1 MGGGLLGAWLDWT
14 ARNVTGACTGSELKT
29 MLPPQCHSAASKH
42 HGRWG
47 AAPHGFHVS
56 ERYGD
61 LVTGCFGETLLTTRA
76 ELGSLYPVWRNG
88 IPDSRWSGCL
98 VTLVRRLASSGFV
111 DARLLLPQPLHMS
124 HNAAMVCVNGTLHVF
139 GGQYSEVMRGEERL
153 FRGVVHT
160 SLRSLEEPFSTP
172 HLIFDRA
179 RLLTTRCVERRMQ
192 RRGLCEFDGKLSVVY
207 WRERFWLYA
216 RANLHATG
224 GARHV
229 QVSSSADLRSWSN
242 WELLRFDGVYTGKAD
257 NNIYYMQVSASGSQL
272 LGFLPGSINGEAGI
286 FATRSINGVAWDQ
299 PVRLLTSEAIEHR
312 TQDHPI
318 GLRAHAH
325 WMISSIFIW
334 DQSTRWVAQH
344 RCDNCYRANHTRS
357 QFLMR
362 DPTIAVAMRA
372 LEQKGPRLRQL
383 STRGNTTS
391 DLAWDTARWRDVAVQ
406 PFKYSCVD
414 RGCQAPLFAHIPGS
428 SCHSLP

>member
-1 MGGGLLGAWLDWT
+1 MGGGLGAWLDWA

-29 MLPPQCHSAASKH
+29 MLPPQCHSAASKT

-98 VTLVRRLASSGFV
+98 VTLVRRLESSEFV

-179 RLLTTRCVERRMQ
+179 RLLTTRCVERRMR

-207 WRERFWLYA
+207 WHDRRFQTMLA
-216 RANLHATG
+216 LFSP
-224 GARHV
+224 GARVVH
-229 QVSSSADLRSWSN
+229 ALKAKFRN
-242 WELLRFDGVYTGKAD
+242 LDGHQIT
-257 NNIYYMQVSASGSQL
+257 MASRARL
-272 LGFLPGSINGEAGI
+272 
-286 FATRSINGVAWDQ
+286 D
-299 PVRLLTSEAIEHR
+299 VR
-312 TQDHPI
+312 
-318 GLRAHAH
+318 
-325 WMISSIFIW
+325 
-334 DQSTRWVAQH
+334 
-344 RCDNCYRANHTRS
+344 
-357 QFLMR
+357 
-362 DPTIAVAMRA
+362 
-372 LEQKGPRLRQL
+372 PRLMVR
-383 STRGNTTS
+383 
-391 DLAWDTARWRDVAVQ
+391 
-406 PFKYSCVD
+406 PK
-414 RGCQAPLFAHIPGS
+414 
-428 SCHSLP
+428 